1 MSFRVS
7 LEVAVDCIPSEPSDV
22 KDPSLGVAVNC
33 ILPGPSYME
42 DPAVD
47 PSFGLTDGGL
57 LVRGLSSQGSLV
69 DVNVV
74 ERVVFIAGSR

>member
-1 MSFRVS
+1 M
-7 LEVAVDCIPSEPSDV
+7 AVDCIPSEPSYME
-22 KDPSLGVAVNC
+22 DPSVGVAVNC

-47 PSFGLTDGGL
+47 PLFGLTDGGL
-57 LVRGLSSQGSLV
+57 HMRGLSSQGSLV
-69 DVNVV
+69 VVNVV